1 MGPTKRRASAWRLAA
16 MWTAILA
23 APLAAPLMVTA
34 AYADDIDDFV
44 NQELARQQVP
54 GVAVGIMQHGQ
65 LVRAAGYGFANIEHR
80 VPVHPDTIFQSG
92 SIGKQFTAVAV
103 MLLVEDGKVK
113 LDESIR
119 SYLPKAPKTWQP
131 ITVRH
136 MLTHTSGLAGDPGYD
151 LRKDFNDDEL
161 LSEIYKVKLDF
172 APGERWSYSNT
183 AYALLGLMVHK
194 VTGDQTYGDVLA
206 KRVFGPLHMSTAQV
220 ISDRDIVPNRA
231 AGYDVIDKKIFNQEW
246 VSPTGNSTA
255 DGSLYLTVLDFAKWD
270 AGLRARKLLK
280 PESWAEVYKPVK
292 LNSGKTFPYG
302 FGWSLEQTPG
312 ERGAYQHGGSWQG
325 FRTFYIRYLDDEI
338 SVVVLANA
346 SSADPETIAR
356 GVAGRYDSKLS
367 LPLAAPIEETDSAV
381 SQRLRRLID
390 EMTAGKPSAKDYLM
404 PPESLV
410 RYGDYYSEQLRAK
423 GALQELRLF
432 RRGALG
438 NDTVYHYRA
447 RFQNGVMDVG
457 LALDPTSK
465 VSQLSFNPVE
475 QWDAP
480 LPPL

>member
-1 MGPTKRRASAWRLAA
+1 MTAKRRGIVWGMTAMWAA
-16 MWTAILA
+16 MLA
-23 APLAAPLMVTA
+23 GTLVGAGAR
-34 AYADDIDDFV
+34 ADDIDDFV
-44 NQELARQQVP
+44 NQEIARQRVP

-119 SYLPKAPKTWQP
+119 TYLTKAPKTWQP

-136 MLTHTSGLAGDPGYD
+136 MLTHTSGIGGDPGFD
-151 LRKDFNDDEL
+151 LLKIYSDDEL
-161 LSEIYKVKLDF
+161 LDVMFKVKLDF
-172 APGERWSYSNT
+172 KPGERWSYSNT

-194 VTGDQTYGDVLA
+194 VTGDQTYGDLLA
-206 KRVFGPLHMSTAQV
+206 KRVFGPLHMNTARV

-231 AGYDVIDKKIFNQEW
+231 AGYEVEEKAIFNQEW
-246 VSPTGNSTA
+246 VAATGNSTA

-270 AGLRARKLLK
+270 AALHAGKPLK

-292 LNSGKTFPYG
+292 LNSGKSFPYG
-302 FGWSLEQTPG
+302 FGWSLDKTPG
-312 ERGAYQHGGSWQG
+312 NRGAYQHGGSWQG

-338 SVVVLANA
+338 SVVVLANG
-346 SSADPETIAR
+346 SSADTETIAR
-356 GVAGRYDSKLS
+356 GVAGRFDAKLQ
-367 LPLAAPIEETDSAV
+367 LPNASPINETDPAV
-381 SQRLRRLID
+381 TQRLRRMID
-390 EMTAGKPSAKDYLM
+390 EIVAGKPSPKDYLM
-404 PPESLV
+404 PPENLL
-410 RYGDYYSEQLRAK
+410 RYGEYYRERLRDK
-423 GALQELRLF
+423 GPLQELKLF
-432 RRGALG
+432 RASEQG
-438 NDTVYHYRA
+438 NDTIYHYRA
-447 RFQNGVMDVG
+447 RFQNGLMDVG
-457 LALDPTSK
+457 LALDPTAK
-465 VSQLSFNPVE
+465 VSQLSISPIE

>member
-1 MGPTKRRASAWRLAA
+1 MGSEQRRGGHWGVVA
-16 MWTAILA
+16 MWTALLA
-23 APLAAPLMVTA
+23 ATGAH
-34 AYADDIDDFV
+34 ADDIDDYV
-44 NQELARQQVP
+44 NQELARQRVP
-54 GVAVGIMQHGQ
+54 GAAVGIMQHGE
-65 LVRAAGYGFANIEHR
+65 LVRAAGYGLANIEHR

-119 SYLPKAPKTWQP
+119 AYLPKAPKTWQP

-136 MLTHTSGLAGDPGYD
+136 MLTHTSGIGGDPGFD
-151 LRKDFNDDEL
+151 LRKDYSEDEL
-161 LSEIYKVKLDF
+161 LDVMFKVKLDF

-206 KRVFGPLHMSTAQV
+206 KRVFGPLHMTTARV

-231 AGYDVIDKKIFNQEW
+231 AGYDVTDKEIFNQEW
-246 VSPTGNSTA
+246 VAPTGNSTA
-255 DGSLYLTVLDFAKWD
+255 DGSLYLTVLDYAKWD
-270 AGLRARKLLK
+270 AGLRARKILK

-292 LNSGKTFPYG
+292 LNSGKTYPYG
-302 FGWSLEQTPG
+302 FGWSLEKMPG
-312 ERGAYQHGGSWQG
+312 ERGAYQHGGAWQG

-338 SVVVLANA
+338 SVVVLTN
-346 SSADPETIAR
+346 SSSGDPETIAR
-356 GVAGRYDSKLS
+356 GVAGRYDSKLQ
-367 LPLAAPIEETDSAV
+367 LPPAAPIDETDPAV
-381 SQRLRRLID
+381 TQRLRGLID
-390 EMTAGKPSAKDYLM
+390 DMVAGKPAVKDYVM
-404 PPESLV
+404 PPEMLI
-410 RYGDYYSEQLRAK
+410 RYGNYYSKQLSDK

-432 RRGALG
+432 RRGELG
-438 NDTVYHYRA
+438 NDMVYHYRA
-447 RFQNGVMDVG
+447 RFQNGLMDVG

-465 VSQLSFNPVE
+465 VSRLSFNKIE
-475 QWDAP
+475 QWDEP

>member
-1 MGPTKRRASAWRLAA
+1 MGLAKRRAAIWRLAA
-16 MWTAILA
+16 MGAAMLA
-23 APLAAPLMVTA
+23 ATLAH
-34 AYADDIDDFV
+34 ADDIDDFV
-44 NQELARQQVP
+44 NQELARQRVP

-65 LVRAAGYGFANIEHR
+65 LVRAAGYGLANIEHR

-119 SYLPKAPKTWQP
+119 TYLPKAPKTWQP

-136 MLTHTSGLAGDPGYD
+136 MLTHTSGIAGDPGYD

-161 LSEIYKVKLDF
+161 LNEMFKVKLDF

-183 AYALLGLMVHK
+183 AYALLGLMIHK
-194 VTGDQTYGDVLA
+194 VTGDQTYGEVLA
-206 KRVFGPLHMSTAQV
+206 KRVFGPLHMTTARV
-220 ISDRDIVPNRA
+220 ISDRDIVPNRS
-231 AGYDVIDKKIFNQEW
+231 AGYDVADKEIFNQEW

-270 AGLRARKLLK
+270 AGLRARQLLK

-312 ERGAYQHGGSWQG
+312 ERGAYQHGGAWQG

-356 GVAGRYDSKLS
+356 GVAGRYDSKLK
-367 LPLAAPIEETDSAV
+367 LPPAAPIEESEPAV
-381 SQRLRRLID
+381 TQRLRGLID
-390 EMTAGKPSAKDYLM
+390 DMIAGKPAAKDYLM
-404 PPESLV
+404 PPEALAQFGS
-410 RYGDYYSEQLRAK
+410 YYSKQLSDK
-423 GALQELRLF
+423 GALQELKLF

-438 NDTVYHYRA
+438 NDTTYRYRA
-447 RFQNGVMDVG
+447 RFQNGLMDVG
-457 LALDPTSK
+457 LALDPRSK
-465 VSQLSFNPVE
+465 VSQLSFSPLE

-480 LPPL
+480 LSPR